1 MARARRPQTTRTRKQ
16 TSTKRPQTRSPR
28 PQTTSARN
36 GSILAWEDDPGTP
49 TTTRHPVTRPIP
61 RLTASSLPLRIRGRQ
76 PAAREQEVG
85 TPAFRYWANAEAL
98 ARAAEFWAQTLP
110 KGTKWFPSNGA
121 QLTVELDEDADL
133 NAFYDRNGLHFFHGI
148 VDGTTVYSAESPD
161 VACHELGHA
170 VLDALK
176 PQLWDVMSA
185 EVAAFHESFGDM
197 SAMLSA
203 LQLRSLREEVLAETA
218 SRLDRSSRLSR
229 LAEQLGWAI
238 RQAHPDATD
247 RDCLRNA
254 SNSFFYTDPMML
266 PPSAP
271 ATQLSSEPHSFSRVF
286 TGAFLEILGGIFLT
300 QTKHDQAALL
310 KTAADA
316 GTILVNAIKSS
327 PVVPT
332 YYSQVAAH
340 MLDIDLAQFRGRY
353 RDALKSA
360 FVRHGILSLQAATTP
375 PPPEDRRGARRAF
388 ATIAPGAEDEPI
400 SRIALPAAHLG
411 LSEDLLV
418 AAPSHPKRFA
428 VAGAAPDLG
437 AAESPSHDK
446 AASSFLEDLARRGRL
461 AFEDD
466 AATAAAVI
474 APHARKTHEVV
485 RENTQLVLLRRYF
498 DCGLDPA

>member
-1 MARARRPQTTRTRKQ
+1 M
-16 TSTKRPQTRSPR
+16 
-28 PQTTSARN
+28 
-36 GSILAWEDDPGTP
+36 
-49 TTTRHPVTRPIP
+49 P
-61 RLTASSLPLRIRGRQ
+61 RLTATSLPITIRGRQ
-76 PAAREQEVG
+76 PAAREQELG

-98 ARAAEFWAQTLP
+98 ARSAEYWAQTLP
-110 KGTKWFPSNGA
+110 RGTRWFPSNGA
-121 QLTVELDEDADL
+121 RLPVELDEDVDL

-148 VDGTTVYSAESPD
+148 VNGKTVYSAESPD
-161 VACHELGHA
+161 VVCHELGHA

-203 LQLRSLREEVLAETA
+203 LQLQSVREAVLAETS

-238 RQAHPDATD
+238 GVAHPDAVD

-254 SNSFFYTDPMML
+254 SNSFFSTEPTML

-271 ATQLSSEPHSFSRVF
+271 ATQLSSEPHYFSRVF
-286 TGAFLEILGGIFLT
+286 TAAFLEILGGMFLA
-300 QTKHDQAALL
+300 QSKHDQAALL
-310 KTAADA
+310 TTAADA
-316 GTILVNAIKSS
+316 GKILVNGIKSS

-332 YYSQVAAH
+332 YYSQIAAH
-340 MLDIDLAQFRGRY
+340 MLDVDLAQFRGRY
-353 RDALKSA
+353 RDALKGA

-375 PPPEDRRGARRAF
+375 PPPEDPRGARRAF
-388 ATIAPGAEDEPI
+388 AAIAPGAEEEPP
-400 SRIALPAAHLG
+400 SLIALSAAHLG

-418 AAPSHPKRFA
+418 SAASHPKRFA

-446 AASSFLEDLARRGRL
+446 AASAFLEDLARRGRL
-461 AFEDD
+461 SFEDD
-466 AATAAAVI
+466 AATASAVI

-485 RENTQLVLLRRYF
+485 REDAQLILYRRYF